1 MKEQH
6 DEMIKEGYEF
16 SRGVW
21 GKHYR
26 KMREGYQITIHQKD
40 GGTVVKEY
48 LMPPTAVVLEPDVF
62 TRFPNSDAV
71 NEALRRLMSSHY
83 NSNSNSDDSILNPTH

>member
-1 MKEQH
+1 MNEQH
-6 DEMIKEGYEF
+6 DEMIEEGYDF
-16 SRGVW
+16 SRGVR

-26 KMREGYQITIHQKD
+26 KMREGYQITIYQED

-71 NEALRRLMSSHY
+71 NKALRRLMSSPAR
-83 NSNSNSDDSILNPTH
+83 L